1 MKIKPILF
9 STPMVQAILE
19 NRKTQTRRIVKT
31 TEGECF
37 LCGCTDVDCRKCI
50 AETGEPCY
58 WMNDERT
65 LCSACRGLDNME
77 NAKYQRGDILWVRE
91 TWRQDLYNKYD
102 YKADYSERIISQ
114 PSNKGIWKPS
124 IHMPKAAARIFLE
137 VTNVRV
143 ERLFDISEK
152 DAIAEGIIVIEPEEA
167 YNSYDKGVGS
177 YATARGSFF
186 SLWTS
191 INGQASTDANP
202 WVFVYEFKRVERPA
216 NF

>member
-9 STPMVQAILE
+9 STPMVRAILE
-19 NRKTQTRRIVKT
+19 GRKTQTRRIVKFNKEIEVKNIGFSAT
-31 TEGECF
+31 SPNGSFEVRGIHKNGEYGASF
-37 LCGCTDVDCRKCI
+37 FKLPFK
-50 AETGEPCY
+50 
-58 WMNDERT
+58 
-65 LCSACRGLDNME
+65 
-77 NAKYQRGDILWVRE
+77 KGDILWVRE
-91 TWRQDLYNKYD
+91 SFGNTAIGTM
-102 YKADYSERIISQ
+102 YKADINNPQINK
-114 PSNKGIWKPS
+114 PSSGWKPS

-202 WVFVYEFKRVERPA
+202 WVFVYDFKRVERPA

>member
-1 MKIKPILF
+1 MKNNDKIKPILF

-19 NRKTQTRRIVKT
+19 GRKTQTRRIVKFKT
-31 TEGECF
+31 AGANHTANYERAMISDSG
-37 LCGCTDVDCRKCI
+37 DVFRFFQ
-50 AETGEPCY
+50 EENWLG
-58 WMNDERT
+58 WFDEKP
-65 LCSACRGLDNME
+65 
-77 NAKYQRGDILWVRE
+77 KYNTGDILWVRE
-91 TWRQDLYNKYD
+91 TWRKDLYNIYD
-102 YKADYSERIISQ
+102 HKADYTERIISH

-191 INGQASTDANP
+191 INGQASLDANP
-202 WVFVYEFKRVERPA
+202 WVWVYEFKRIGKPA

>member
-1 MKIKPILF
+1 MKNNDKIKPILF

-19 NRKTQTRRIVKT
+19 GRKTQTRRIVKFKT
-31 TEGECF
+31 AGANHTANYERAMISDSG
-37 LCGCTDVDCRKCI
+37 DVFRFFQEEDWLGWFYEK
-50 AETGEPCY
+50 P
-58 WMNDERT
+58 
-65 LCSACRGLDNME
+65 
-77 NAKYQRGDILWVRE
+77 KYNTGDILWVRE
-91 TWRQDLYNKYD
+91 TWQTSYNYENDNWD
-102 YKADYSERIISQ
+102 YIYKSDGGYWIDDDG
-114 PSNKGIWKPS
+114 PMKWKPS

-186 SLWTS
+186 SLWSS

-202 WVFVYEFKRVERPA
+202 WVFVYEFKRVERPD